1 MEELAGPADRPSLEE
16 STSLA
21 ASALRIALWLNATKS
36 CKSCRREQE
45 CTWPMNST
53 DGAPRAHPYLAQ
65 SLYYGSPGT
74 AIFLQQLATTRALPE
89 ADAWRGVASCA
100 LAAARSSVPSSL
112 RDFGANAGFYYGLTG
127 IAYGLRAAGDS
138 SELFA
143 TAASTIEEHVL
154 SRVAPFS
161 SRGGATLWNNTDVAH
176 GASGTGLYFLWMATR
191 RPELREETRRAAGD
205 AAVRAGTWLL
215 SRAEPTA
222 RGLRWARGPRC
233 STAGP

>member
-21 ASALRIALWLNATKS
+21 ASALRIALWLN
-36 CKSCRREQE
+36 
-45 CTWPMNST
+45 
-53 DGAPRAHPYLAQ
+53 
-65 SLYYGSPGT
+65 
-74 AIFLQQLATTRALPE
+74 
-89 ADAWRGVASCA
+89 
-100 LAAARSSVPSSL
+100 
-112 RDFGANAGFYYGLTG
+112 
-127 IAYGLRAAGDS
+127 S